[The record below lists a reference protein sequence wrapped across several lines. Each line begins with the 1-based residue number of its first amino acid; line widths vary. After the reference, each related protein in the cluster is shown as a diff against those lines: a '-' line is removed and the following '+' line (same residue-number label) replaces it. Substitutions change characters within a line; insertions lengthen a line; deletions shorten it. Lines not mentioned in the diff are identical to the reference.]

1 MTKKPTPVTTINI
14 GSPGY
19 GTGVSVSASA
29 SGGPPLYKGVP
40 LDQLSTS
47 DKTELLRHMQND
59 PAFAD
64 MILSNPWSNS
74 LFDSTA
80 ANSISTAVNSISSIM
95 TTPTLNSAIR
105 NAAYKEGDRI
115 ALSPFAGDRYRTIA
129 SLLSRFA
136 SEHDKYGQVF
146 DKIENN
152 AVVGIIAF
160 ELQKNKLFVN
170 QEAYSYTP
178 TAASAFGPSLVPA
191 ASVTANPIT
200 AGYALALPSL
210 LANSFP
216 GFDLQVSISVL
227 CNHVQTKPSKAPAPA
242 LDAKPRTTCEASIEV
257 FPDTAATTFEPKVYS
272 ASHQASGY
280 ASAALGPVI
289 ATLLAM
295 GSIADNPPHPG
306 PCLTAPTLVF

>member
-1 MTKKPTPVTTINI
+1 MTNKPAPVTTINM

-19 GTGVSVSASA
+19 GTGVSVSAPVG
-29 SGGPPLYKGVP
+29 GGPPLYKGVP
-40 LDQLSTS
+40 LDQLSAL

-59 PAFAD
+59 RAFAD

-74 LFDSTA
+74 LFNSTV
-80 ANSISTAVNSISSIM
+80 VNSISSSM
-95 TTPTLNSAIR
+95 TSPIRNNAIR
-105 NAAYKEGDRI
+105 NAAYKEGERI
-115 ALSPFAGDRYRTIA
+115 TLSAFAGDRYRTIA

-136 SEHDKYGQVF
+136 AEHDKYGQVF

-152 AVVGIIAF
+152 PVVGIIAF

-191 ASVTANPIT
+191 GNLTANPIT

-257 FPDTAATTFEPKVYS
+257 FPDTAAMTFEPKVYS